1 MWRAFPTPRGAAL
14 VRPLFVFT
22 VLLLAGCGAS
32 HKNSTAKTGSS
43 TSNGVTIGIVP
54 SASATQ
60 STGGAHALASPTP
73 AAACGPSDIL
83 FLVDKDHALPPDY
96 VPPDLVTV
104 RAPDASP
111 GAPTTVQLRKVA
123 ADAMTQMLTD
133 ARAQS
138 INLLAQS
145 GYRSYD
151 YQAQVYG
158 NEVQTFGQAKADS
171 ESARPGH
178 SEHQL
183 GLAMDFT
190 TRALGYDL
198 NDSFAATPEGRWLA
212 QSAAR
217 YGFVLSYPQG
227 KDALTGYTYE
237 PWHYRYIGVDAT
249 QKFLASGQT
258 LNQWLAQHQQP
269 CSA

>member
-1 MWRAFPTPRGAAL
+1 MWSAIPTPRGAAL
-14 VRPLFVFT
+14 VRPVLLLAL
-22 VLLLAGCGAS
+22 LLLAGCGAS
-32 HKNSTAKTGSS
+32 QKKNTATNSG
-43 TSNGVTIGIVP
+43 NGVTIRLVP
-54 SASATQ
+54 SASATVPAA
-60 STGGAHALASPTP
+60 GVALGSPTP
-73 AAACGPSDIL
+73 APACAPSDIL

-96 VPPDLVTV
+96 APPDLVTV

-145 GYRSYD
+145 GYRSYE

-158 NEVQTFGQAKADS
+158 NEVQTFGQTQADR

-198 NDSFAATPEGRWLA
+198 NNSFAATPEGRWLA
-212 QSAAR
+212 QNAAR
-217 YGFVLSYPQG
+217 YGFVLSYPQD
-227 KDALTGYTYE
+227 KEAITGYTYE
-237 PWHYRYIGVDAT
+237 PWHYRYIGVDAA
-249 QKFLASGQT
+249 QKFLASGLA
-258 LNQWLAQHQQP
+258 LNQWLGQHQQP